1 MPWLIWKVNF
11 CIARVSGE
19 IVFCLSNF
27 LSLLPFADVMVLN
40 DIIEQAAGRQ
50 SRTPEQGGNV
60 ECLIPS
66 LMLLFFLQFSI
77 TLYHRCVSLVWWA
90 SYHFDVHRCWN
101 SCTVFSIDI
110 QCWRF
115 LSERLVHSRPTPI
128 RIYSLSL
135 LLSLC
140 LSLFFLLF
148 NFKVSFDRKLLS
160 ITLFH

>member
-1 MPWLIWKVNF
+1 
-11 CIARVSGE
+11 
-19 IVFCLSNF
+19 
-27 LSLLPFADVMVLN
+27 MVLN

-60 ECLIPS
+60 ECSILS

-115 LSERLVHSRPTPI
+115 LSERLVHSRPIPI
-128 RIYSLSL
+128 YTYIQSISLSL
-135 LLSLC
+135 SLSLC
-140 LSLFFLLF
+140 LFFFFYCLISKSRLNSIENYFHFIPLLVNTDTVLQCMVRFLL
-148 NFKVSFDRKLLS
+148 VPISF
-160 ITLFH
+160 IFIIIV